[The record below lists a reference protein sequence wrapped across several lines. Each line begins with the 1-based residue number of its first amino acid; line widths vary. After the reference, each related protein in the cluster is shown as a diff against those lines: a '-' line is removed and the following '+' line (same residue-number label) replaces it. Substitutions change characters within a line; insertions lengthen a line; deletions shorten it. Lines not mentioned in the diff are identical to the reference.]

1 MRFKISL
8 ITSSFLAGIAMTALA
23 APASALDAQVS
34 ADLNMR
40 MGPGTRY
47 PVVETIPQGR
57 EVRVYNCVDGYDWC
71 DVRWGRDRGWV
82 FADYLRFRRDGNWRT
97 VPDWGAR
104 VDLPVISF
112 SLGDYAHR
120 HYRGTRYYD
129 RIRNWARD
137 RDVTFRVNLG
147 DRDWNRD
154 RDRDWDRD
162 ANRGDRDW
170 DRDRDRNRGDRDRD
184 RDDRDANRGD
194 SDRDANRGD
203 RDRDANRGDRDR
215 DRNRDDRDANRGD
228 RDWDRD
234 QKRGGRQTGDSAGA
248 NADADATTRNDSMN
262 PGPDDTSASTNAGPG
277 NNNASS
283 NAGPRSSNANPNA
296 GPGNNNA
303 SARARANQ
311 QDEET
316 EGVEQD

>member
-34 ADLNMR
+34 TDLNMR

-47 PVVETIPQGR
+47 PVVDTIPQGR

-104 VDLPVISF
+104 VDLPIISF

-154 RDRDWDRD
+154 RDRDDRD

-170 DRDRDRNRGDRDRD
+170 DRDRDRN
-184 RDDRDANRGD
+184 
-194 SDRDANRGD
+194 
-203 RDRDANRGDRDR
+203 
-215 DRNRDDRDANRGD
+215 
-228 RDWDRD
+228 
-234 QKRGGRQTGDSAGA
+234 RGGRQTGDSAGA

-303 SARARANQ
+303 SARARAKQ